1 MNLRSPTRVPTI
13 LTFSQ
18 NPNPH
23 PTSIFNI
30 AARSFLLWYPPP
42 SPTCSLSRIASSRRT
57 SSASPPSTLT
67 AGAWGCKRRRQ
78 IPRRC
83 LSGSDKSVEATF
95 HIPLPHQWLP
105 PCPPLRRIRDLTPYS
120 RRFLSGRSG
129 PGALYLPTSP
139 VISSSRIGLTL
150 ERMDGR
156 HASQQLRPR
165 GGSPRAAAVDP
176 RRLTVVPFLGWRA
189 DLDSPWRRATAN
201 QTRRRRAAE
210 AARRQPP
217 RTASRASQPCP
228 RRAPLAMARRAL
240 LTSPPAQGRPTTRHQ
255 RPRSPPL
262 ASLRLQSYG
271 NPRLPCHRLRARK
284 SSCFFAEF
292 RVVLMLLVL
301 LLQ

>member
-1 MNLRSPTRVPTI
+1 M
-13 LTFSQ
+13 Q
-18 NPNPH
+18 EE
-23 PTSIFNI
+23 
-30 AARSFLLWYPPP
+30 A
-42 SPTCSLSRIASSRRT
+42 
-57 SSASPPSTLT
+57 
-67 AGAWGCKRRRQ
+67 Q

-120 RRFLSGRSG
+120 RRFLPGRSG

-176 RRLTVVPFLGWRA
+176 RRLTVVPFLGWSA
-189 DLDSPWRRATAN
+189 DLDSPRRRAMAN
-201 QTRRRRAAE
+201 QTRRRRVAE

-217 RTASRASQPCP
+217 RTASRASRPCP
-228 RRAPLAMARRAL
+228 RYPLPYRTSSSSFLLKLNSRCFIHHVPAAFYFLRSIGIDDAL
-240 LTSPPAQGRPTTRHQ
+240 A
-255 RPRSPPL
+255 
-262 ASLRLQSYG
+262 LRGQKSLQSG
-271 NPRLPCHRLRARK
+271 AAMQRTETGSCIGLRTPTIYVFLSLKGR
-284 SSCFFAEF
+284 S
-292 RVVLMLLVL
+292 
-301 LLQ
+301 LQGCLK